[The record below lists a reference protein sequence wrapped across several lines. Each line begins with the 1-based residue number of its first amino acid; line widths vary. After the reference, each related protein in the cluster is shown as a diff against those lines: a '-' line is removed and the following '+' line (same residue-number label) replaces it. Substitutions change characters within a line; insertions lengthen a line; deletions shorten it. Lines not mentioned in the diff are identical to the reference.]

1 MKKNIRLIISIVI
14 LVFALSLIH
23 TSVNAGTVSTLKVT
37 AGTSNIIVSGTTS
50 SDVQAVAIAVYNE
63 EGTKLITMVTT
74 SVNDSNVYSDTITLN
89 DGTYTVKVA
98 DYEGGGFITE
108 KVTVGKTESE
118 NENTNTTTNTTTD
131 TTTNEIA
138 ENTTTDT
145 TSSNP
150 KTGDNIILF
159 ATIFAIATL
168 GTIITIIILNKNR
181 KVMKH

>member
-118 NENTNTTTNTTTD
+118 NENTNTTTNTTT
-131 TTTNEIA
+131 NEIA